1 MVPDR
6 EHGSSGTS
14 GVSGVS
20 RVPVYHAQVNAHNA
34 AHAAAADAPIPFA
47 AVIVMAGSGARFGGS
62 VPKVF
67 RLLAGEPMWAH
78 SVRAFGALPG
88 LTALVLV
95 TSLERTDEVR
105 AACSHPLAVVVAG
118 GARRQDSVRNGLA
131 ALTAASDVVAVHD
144 AARPLIRPETIL
156 RAVRSAAEHGSGLV
170 AVPVSDTIKDVAD
183 GVVVGTPDRGRLW
196 GAQTP
201 QCFRTELLV
210 RAHAAAEREGTH
222 ATDDAALIER
232 AGHAVHIVHG
242 DRWNVKVTEA
252 GDLAVAEAVLERRR
266 AGASPEAETQA
277 SEGREDLA

>member
-1 MVPDR
+1 M
-6 EHGSSGTS
+6 
-14 GVSGVS
+14 
-20 RVPVYHAQVNAHNA
+20 PVYHACVDAHDPA
-34 AHAAAADAPIPFA
+34 ADDDAPILFA
-47 AVIVMAGSGARFGGS
+47 AVIVMAGSGARFGGR

-67 RLLAGEPMWAH
+67 RHLAGEPMWAH

-95 TSLERTDEVR
+95 TSRERADEVR
-105 AACSHPLAVVVAG
+105 AACSHPLAVVVVG

-131 ALTAASDVVAVHD
+131 ALPAGAAGTAVVAVHD

-210 RAHAAAEREGTH
+210 RAHAAAEREGAL
-222 ATDDAALIER
+222 ATDDAALVER
-232 AGHAVHIVHG
+232 SGHAVHIVRG
-242 DRWNVKVTEA
+242 DRWNVKITEA
-252 GDLAVAEAVLERRR
+252 EDLAVAEAVLERRR
-266 AGASPEAETQA
+266 GHADSAGTGSAGRGSAGRAAVSTTRVAETA
-277 SEGREDLA
+277 KETEDLA